1 MVMDVPDANVVVD
14 DAGWLAEADAAGADV
29 ACWADAAADVV
40 SCCPNVAAAIVDPG
54 WLQTL
59 PAVVGSC

>member
-29 ACWADAAADVV
+29 AC
-40 SCCPNVAAAIVDPG
+40 
-54 WLQTL
+54 
-59 PAVVGSC
+59 